1 MFRKKKE
8 EENKKEKKKKKN
20 RKFLPN
26 ILVTHAKKLP
36 FCLGGI
42 DTRAP
47 QFNQPNDIFFY
58 ITFEGLLL
66 YTTSS
71 LPHSTMKF
79 TRVLRQAE
87 EVLVKAAEGYP
98 TGLAGLYQHPNP
110 RPALIS
116 LYNYTLNYLQKNFP
130 EHSVYRQSVEA
141 MTKSRLKIVEENEI
155 KEVIENKIG
164 GGLIEEI
171 VVQAN
176 DELALAKDLSSL
188 KAWEELE
195 EKPLDDQWVYFG
207 KKINE

>member
-1 MFRKKKE
+1 MLNSKGVEQYVMSENSDLKIFKE
-8 EENKKEKKKKKN
+8 
-20 RKFLPN
+20 RFLGVS
-26 ILVTHAKKLP
+26 IS
-36 FCLGGI
+36 I
-42 DTRAP
+42 
-47 QFNQPNDIFFY
+47 
-58 ITFEGLLL
+58 
-66 YTTSS
+66 
-71 LPHSTMKF
+71 MKF